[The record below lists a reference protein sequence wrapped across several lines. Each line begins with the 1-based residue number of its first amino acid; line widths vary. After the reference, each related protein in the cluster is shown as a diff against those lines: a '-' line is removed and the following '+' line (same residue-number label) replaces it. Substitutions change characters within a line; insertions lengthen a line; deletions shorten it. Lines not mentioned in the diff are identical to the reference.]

1 MHAPR
6 SLTVT
11 SVTAQTGAP
20 SFLVRAKQALDA
32 APPHLNPAI
41 ALYVKLKPQV
51 GRMTLLDL
59 QLHAA
64 EMEETARAGATE
76 AETVKQ
82 LVAALD
88 ALTPEPVCDAPVGF

>member
-1 MHAPR
+1 MRATRCSKVTPIAAQSAAP
-6 SLTVT
+6 
-11 SVTAQTGAP
+11 G
-20 SFLVRAKQALDA
+20 FLVRAKQALDA

-88 ALTPEPVCDAPVGF
+88 ALTPEPLPCAPVGF

>member
-1 MHAPR
+1 MRAAPI
-6 SLTVT
+6 S
-11 SVTAQTGAP
+11 SFPPSPAQTTSNA
-20 SFLVRAKQALDA
+20 FLARAKRELDA

-51 GRMTLLDL
+51 GHMTLLDL
-59 QLHAA
+59 QFHAA
-64 EMEETARAGATE
+64 DMEAAARAGADE

-88 ALTPEPVCDAPVGF
+88 ALTPEPLRFAPVGF